1 MEKDLKSLFAKEE
14 LAPFY
19 ESILWN
25 SVENAVMYDA
35 VDVSQY
41 TDEELV
47 NHSVARALGIHS
59 TGEEIPKSSQQGTA
73 DQEGHRLPAGA
84 GREATISPTHQEDLI
99 EEADKFLDRGKH
111 ELAILLYATWVEHW
125 VNRIIL
131 MCSIGEGTPPELA
144 TALIRSCRLELKI
157 GKVWTSLGMPRFDK
171 ELARRVSRL
180 MEARNGFVH
189 YKWTQHSDESL
200 DTETENTKNRAHE
213 AKETVR
219 LLTTLEDTVFYHGRT
234 QSIKRHIHDSVL
246 EKQRE
251 ARREHESSGGCDD
264 SS

>member
-1 MEKDLKSLFAKEE
+1 MEKDLESLFSKAE

-19 ESILWN
+19 ETIIWN
-25 SVENAVMYDA
+25 SVENAVLYDA

-47 NHSVARALGIHS
+47 NYSVARALGVHD
-59 TGEEIPKSSQQGTA
+59 TDEAIPEPSQHEA
-73 DQEGHRLPAGA
+73 SDQEGRHVPEGA
-84 GREATISPTHQEDLI
+84 SHGVTWSPTHQEDLI
-99 EEADKFLDRGKH
+99 EEADKFLSRGKH

-125 VNRIIL
+125 INRIIL
-131 MCSIGEGTPPELA
+131 MCSIGEGTPPDLA

-189 YKWTQHSDESL
+189 YKWTPHSDESL
-200 DTETENTKNRAHE
+200 DTESENTKSKAHE

-219 LLTTLEDTVFYHGRT
+219 LLTTLEDTVFYEGRT
-234 QSIKRHIHDSVL
+234 QSIKQHIHDSVL
-246 EKQRE
+246 EKQRA
-251 ARREHESSGGCDD
+251 ARQVHESGGGCGD
-264 SS
+264 SQ